1 MTKRFNG
8 LLCWFVTAV
17 SRTIDAHT
25 LRKHKRLRLFRH
37 WQNDQSERL
46 KDPRHANSRATNWLL
61 NRKVKAFYNQVTAR
75 NLRNGARALLQ
86 VRHVWF
92 PIDLGMFWCVLNFL
106 CYSVLALLCSS
117 VLALLWSNVLTLLC
131 SSVLTLLC
139 CSGLALLCCSVLALL
154 CSSVLTLLCSSVL
167 ALLCSSVL
175 ALLCSS
181 VLTLLCCSVLVSA
194 RWNRIF
200 CWWVSNLTGR
210 RHRLSTWRNTS
221 TSFSTYDVSHA
232 WLFSNNV
239 LHVYALVWLYV
250 QLNGNVS
257 VTLWLQWCLQSALR
271 CWNHAVER
279 GAELCVS

>member
-25 LRKHKRLRLFRH
+25 RTSRKHKRLRLFRH
-37 WQNDQSERL
+37 WQNDQTERL

-117 VLALLWSNVLTLLC
+117 VLALLWS
-131 SSVLTLLC
+131 SVLT
-139 CSGLALLCCSVLALL
+139 
-154 CSSVLTLLCSSVL
+154 
-167 ALLCSSVL
+167 LLCSSVL

-200 CWWVSNLTGR
+200 CWWVSSLTGR
-210 RHRLSTWRNTS
+210 QHRLSTWRNTS
-221 TSFSTYDVSHA
+221 TSFSTSDAIHA
-232 WLFSNNV
+232 PSYADALFS
-239 LHVYALVWLYV
+239 
-250 QLNGNVS
+250 
-257 VTLWLQWCLQSALR
+257 R
-271 CWNHAVER
+271 
-279 GAELCVS
+279 